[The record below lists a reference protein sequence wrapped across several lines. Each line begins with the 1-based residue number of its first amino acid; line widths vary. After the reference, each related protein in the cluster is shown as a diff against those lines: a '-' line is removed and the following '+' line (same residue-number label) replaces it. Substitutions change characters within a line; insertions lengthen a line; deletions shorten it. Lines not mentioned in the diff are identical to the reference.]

1 MLLSFDSAGWIGRMH
16 YRRFA
21 QADRLPRRSRILRR
35 SGECSTPI
43 LAIGADAALTHFRWV
58 LARRIEA
65 EGKTARAA

>member
-1 MLLSFDSAGWIGRMH
+1 LIAPDGSAECTIEG
-16 YRRFA
+16 
-21 QADRLPRRSRILRR
+21 LSRILRR